1 VTLQRIDYTWRGK
14 PMHRYEIDGERVVGV
29 TTVLSQGIPK
39 GAIAPWA
46 ARTVAEYTCDNLP
59 QIVDMLDSGGRNPT
73 VDYLKGIPWQQR
85 DDAAVR
91 GTDIHQLGERLVHG
105 LEVDVPE
112 HLYGFVD
119 GYARW
124 LDESGAV
131 PVLTEFTVASRT
143 HMYAGTADLI
153 LTLPD
158 GMTRI
163 ADLKTSKGVYGETAL
178 QLAAYR
184 WADCYIAEPQQEELP
199 LPEVDDIGWVLH
211 VQDGL
216 TEARPVPVD
225 RAQFEVF
232 LAAMRV
238 AGWAKNSRD
247 IVGPPVRFATGRD
260 FA

>member
-1 VTLQRIDYTWRGK
+1 MTLQRIDYTWRGK
-14 PMHRYEIDGERVVGV
+14 PMHRYEIDGARVTGV

-46 ARTVAEYTCDNLP
+46 ARTVAEYTCDNLT

-91 GTDIHQLGERLVHG
+91 GTDVHTLGERLVHG

-112 HLYGFVD
+112 HLYGYVD

-124 LDESGAV
+124 LDEAQV
-131 PVLTEFTVASRT
+131 EPLLTEFVVGSSE
-143 HMYAGTADLI
+143 HGYAGTADLI
-153 LTLPD
+153 LLD
-158 GMTRI
+158 GRGMRRI
-163 ADLKTSKGVYGETAL
+163 ADIKTSRGVYGEAAL

-184 WADCYIAEPQQEELP
+184 FAEFYLGTNGIESAIPS
-199 LPEVDDIGWVLH
+199 VDDIGWVLH

-225 RAQFEVF
+225 RAQFGVF
-232 LAAMRV
+232 LAAMQV

-247 IVGPPVRFATGRD
+247 LVGPPVRFATQGD
-260 FA
+260 AA